1 MNNRV
6 QVLYY
11 DPDFQTGL
19 TANLDRSS
27 RIPRSFQEFERGRRD
42 EEWKISSN
50 DELWIGSK

>member
-19 TANLDRSS
+19 TANLVSIDRLEFLDLSF
-27 RIPRSFQEFERGRRD
+27 RSKG
-42 EEWKISSN
+42 
-50 DELWIGSK
+50 G